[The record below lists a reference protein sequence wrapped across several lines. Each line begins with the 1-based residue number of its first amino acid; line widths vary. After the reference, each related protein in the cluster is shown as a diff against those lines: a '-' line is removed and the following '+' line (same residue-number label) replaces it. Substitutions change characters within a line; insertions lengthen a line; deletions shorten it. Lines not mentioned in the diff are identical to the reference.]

1 MSKSLENG
9 IQALMFLATKRVA
22 GVTEIAKALHFNK
35 STAYRIM
42 ETLKKFNFVEKN
54 NQTSKY
60 KIGPIVLKLAEHYY
74 SNKLIVSVAKPFI
87 QNLAKIT
94 GESIHLAVLAN
105 DSAVIVEQIM
115 SDSRI
120 VVNAKIG
127 NAEPIQYSSVGK
139 CLMAYLKKDDLDRIL
154 NVIVFKKYTEYSV
167 KNREELIKQ
176 LETIRQQGYAIDN
189 KEICEDIVCVAAP
202 IFNSKGECTYSLG
215 ISGLASAM
223 QGTHLKSIINNI
235 KSTAASISYELG
247 YSKKS

>member
-22 GVTEIAKALHFNK
+22 GVTEIAKALQFNK

-42 ETLKKFNFVEKN
+42 ETLRKFNFVEKN
-54 NQTSKY
+54 KTSKY
-60 KIGPIVLKLAEHYY
+60 KIGPTVLKLAEHYY
-74 SNKLIVSVAKPFI
+74 SSKLIVSVAKPFI

-94 GESIHLAVLAN
+94 GESMHLAVLAN

-120 VVNAKIG
+120 VVNARIG

-139 CLMAYLKKDDLDRIL
+139 CLMAYMKKNDLERIL
-154 NVIVFKKYTEYSV
+154 NVIVFKEYTEHSV
-167 KNREELIKQ
+167 KNREELLKQ
-176 LETIRQQGYAIDN
+176 LETIRQQGYAIDD
-189 KEICEDIVCVAAP
+189 KEICEDIICVAAP

-215 ISGLASAM
+215 ISGLASVM
-223 QGTHLKSIINNI
+223 QGTHLKNIINNI

-247 YSKKS
+247 YSKK